1 MPGSAAA
8 SWKAACRWFRCGLPF
23 HGFHRGLRLPEARRS
38 SSNRKETSRPEPLR
52 PPLSVSDVSPPTP
65 AARRRRAPVLRP
77 VGGRSGRKLV
87 LETASSGG
95 KSLAD
100 DARPWTGRPCR
111 FPTMDDQRPPEP
123 DIAGCFLGR
132 ATPPCARGHIATVEI
147 RSLLRGRPL
156 GRPEC
161 PRVKVWGRVPRR
173 AGLSE
178 GGVGQNGRM
187 RVASGRRVRSLWC
200 WRPARPK
207 QGRLHCASRGAAKR
221 R

>member
-1 MPGSAAA
+1 M
-8 SWKAACRWFRCGLPF
+8 PF
-23 HGFHRGLRLPEARRS
+23 HGFHRGLRLPRHEDQVRTGKKRLRPSACGHLSRSPTRRRPHPRPDVAGLRCFGPLVDAPAGNWS
-38 SSNRKETSRPEPLR
+38 SRPLP
-52 PPLSVSDVSPPTP
+52 
-65 AARRRRAPVLRP
+65 RA
-77 VGGRSGRKLV
+77 
-87 LETASSGG
+87 G